1 MIGFIRGVLAHKE
14 PPRLLVDVNGVGY
27 EIEVPMSTLF
37 SLPDIGTEVFLRTH
51 LVTRD
56 DQQILFGFATEDERR
71 LFRSLVKVSGVGAKL
86 ALTILSGISVEGFV
100 QCVQMD
106 DKATL
111 VRLPGIGRKTAERL
125 ILDMRDRVDQM
136 ASDPGALRGAGSVN
150 GQGGLPAGGGP
161 SPRAEAYNA
170 LVTLGYKH
178 SEVQKMLERVAM
190 DDQTTEDILRLVLK
204 SVGP

>member
-27 EIEVPMSTLF
+27 ELEVPMSTLF
-37 SLPDIGTEVFLRTH
+37 RLPDIGAEVFLRTH

-56 DQQILFGFATEDERR
+56 DQQTLFGFATEDERR

-100 QCVQMD
+100 QCVRMD

-125 ILDMRDRVDQM
+125 ILDMRDRIEQLV
-136 ASDPGALRGAGSVN
+136 ASGSAGGASEGSNGAGRT
-150 GQGGLPAGGGP
+150 PDDGP
-161 SPRAEAYNA
+161 NPRAEAFNA
-170 LVTLGYKH
+170 LVTLGYKPG
-178 SEVQKMLERVAM
+178 EVRKMLDRVSIE
-190 DDQTTEDILRLVLK
+190 DLTTEEILRSVLRLAA
-204 SVGP
+204 P